1 MAKET
6 ASLSRTA
13 AGRVSGGDARVT
25 PRVLV
30 LHGPNLNLLG
40 EREPHIYGHT
50 TLADIDEELATRGR
64 AAGVE
69 VSTLQSNHEGV
80 LIDRVQQARTDAD
93 AIIINAGGFTHT
105 SVALRDAIAATKL
118 PAIEVHLSNLAAR
131 EEFRHHSYLTAVCV
145 GQIAGFGAA
154 SYRLAL
160 DAAID
165 ILGARK
171 SAAVDSGS
179 NSKQKG
185 R

>member
-1 MAKET
+1 MAKDT
-6 ASLSRTA
+6 ASKS
-13 AGRVSGGDARVT
+13 ARVT

-50 TLADIDEELATRGR
+50 TLADIDAELVARGR

-69 VSTLQSNHEGV
+69 VISLQSNHEGV
-80 LIDRVQQARTDAD
+80 LIDRVQQARGDAD

-105 SVALRDAIAATKL
+105 SVALRDALAATKL

-131 EEFRHHSYLTAVCV
+131 EELRHRSYLTAVCV
-145 GQIAGFGAA
+145 GQIAGFGAT

-165 ILGARK
+165 ILGVRK
-171 SAAVDSGS
+171 TSAADST
-179 NSKQKG
+179 SKQKG
-185 R
+185 RQAR